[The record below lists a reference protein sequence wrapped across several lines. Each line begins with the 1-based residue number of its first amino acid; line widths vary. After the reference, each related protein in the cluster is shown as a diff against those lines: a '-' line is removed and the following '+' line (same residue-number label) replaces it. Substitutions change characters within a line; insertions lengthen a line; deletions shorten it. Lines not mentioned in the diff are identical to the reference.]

1 MSLQRNILTSFLSF
15 DRCIPG
21 YTEALFS
28 AKCIKETDCKD
39 QWIIVSVIF
48 LAFAYSTFLLFQ
60 KNVKDFIFGAPLGKN
75 TFTKRAIQL
84 KLKSDSEENAK
95 ETHEETTELKCN
107 ARDTNEEKDEGG
119 MFLILLF
126 YYFQDASI
134 VRINTIY
141 GSSDSAVV
149 NSIKEIIGGI
159 FKFRLDLLHLAKTVC
174 AVPGLS
180 PSTKV
185 VFKLSFVPLVLGILI
200 VTYAVSLFFKKRAS
214 KSKIWDFLVR
224 RSALAIVF
232 AVLFSYQKLASSL
245 FKLVNCVTI
254 NGQSVMFIDGEI
266 DCYTTGQII
275 ILFLLVLCICP
286 FSFYIALSPALMKH
300 GYVTLVEFFIGC
312 LLPLPMTT
320 FWLIKY
326 YLKKNEKVKPNNE
339 AISVYKLLQGPY
351 REFDL
356 PGILR
361 YTCWSGVLLGRRLC
375 LILAATF
382 ISNVVVRLSI
392 MMAVCQIALLH
403 HVLVKPCKEKR
414 GNAAGTISSSALLT
428 VCTVNFLRAAYE
440 SAEYEP
446 EGPNYTLM
454 QVLYQVENSLLVWIP
469 LAGIIIIL
477 VVLLGRIL
485 VRFTNNETKQRNQ
498 RVTPTN
504 TAKQQDTG
512 NIEQVSKILSHKDIK

>member
-1 MSLQRNILTSFLSF
+1 M
-15 DRCIPG
+15 PG

-39 QWIIVSVIF
+39 QWIIVLVIF

-60 KNVKDFIFGAPLGKN
+60 KNVKDFIFGPPLGKN

-84 KLKSDSEENAK
+84 KVKSESEENAK
-95 ETHEETTELKCN
+95 ETRDHPQVETTELSWD

-159 FKFRLDLLHLAKTVC
+159 FKFRLDLAKTVC

-185 VFKLSFVPLVLGILI
+185 VFKLLFVPLVLGILI

-224 RSALAIVF
+224 RSVQAIVF
-232 AVLFSYQKLASSL
+232 AILFSYQKLATSL

-266 DCYTTGQII
+266 DCYTIGQII
-275 ILFLLVLCICP
+275 VLFLLVLCICP
-286 FSFYIALSPALMKH
+286 FSFYIALSPALLKH
-300 GYVTLVEFFIGC
+300 GYITLVEFFIGC
-312 LLPLPMTT
+312 LLPLPMTII
-320 FWLIKY
+320 WAIKY
-326 YLKKNEKVKPNNE
+326 YLKKNKKTKPNDD
-339 AISVYKLLQGPY
+339 AVSVYKLLQGPY

-403 HVLVKPCKEKR
+403 HVLVRPCKERR

-428 VCTVNFLRAAYE
+428 VCTVNFLRAAIE

-446 EGPNYTLM
+446 EGPNYTLV
-454 QVLYQVENSLLVWIP
+454 QVFDQVENSLLVWIP

-485 VRFTNNETKQRNQ
+485 VRLTNNETKQRNQ
-498 RVTPTN
+498 RVAPTN
-504 TAKQQDTG
+504 TANQHDTG
-512 NIEQVSKILSHKDIK
+512 NIKQESKN